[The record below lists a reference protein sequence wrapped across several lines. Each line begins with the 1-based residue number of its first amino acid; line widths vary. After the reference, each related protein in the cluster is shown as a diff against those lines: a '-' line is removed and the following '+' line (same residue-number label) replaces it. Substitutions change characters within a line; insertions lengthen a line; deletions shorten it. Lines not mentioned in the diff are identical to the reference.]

1 MTRSVDKIQ
10 EAASFPAVQSAEV
23 RKVEEVNPRRKFV
36 RQFSVM
42 LPNRVGAF
50 SSLAT
55 LLSHHQIDVIGV
67 SVQDSRDATV
77 ARLIVN
83 DPDAAEILFLEKGI
97 AFTISKLVVVRMKE
111 AGRELTKCLATL
123 LEGETNLDFAYSL
136 MVQHQG
142 QALMALHLEDAEFG
156 SRLLNQAGLTVIF
169 ENELLR

>member
-1 MTRSVDKIQ
+1 MSVV
-10 EAASFPAVQSAEV
+10 EA
-23 RKVEEVNPRRKFV
+23 VNPKKNYV

-55 LLSHHQIDVIGV
+55 LLSYHHIDVVGV

-77 ARLIVN
+77 ARVVLS

-97 AFTISKLVVVRMKE
+97 AYTVSRLVVVRMRE
-111 AGRELTKCLATL
+111 AGQDLTKVLSTL
-123 LEGETNLDFAYSL
+123 LEGETNVDFAYSL
-136 MVQHQG
+136 MVQHKG
-142 QALMALHLEDAEFG
+142 HALMAFHLEDSDFG
-156 SRLLNQAGLTVIF
+156 ASILNQAGMTVIY

>member
-1 MTRSVDKIQ
+1 M
-10 EAASFPAVQSAEV
+10 AV
-23 RKVEEVNPRRKFV
+23 VEEVNPKREFV

-55 LLSHHQIDVIGV
+55 LLSHHHIDVIGV

-77 ARLIVN
+77 ARLVLS

-97 AFTISKLVVVRMKE
+97 AYTVSKLVVVRMKE
-111 AGRELTKCLATL
+111 AGRELTKVLSTL

-136 MVQHQG
+136 MVQHKG
-142 QALMALHLEDAEFG
+142 QSLIALHLEDADFG
-156 SRLLNQAGLTVIF
+156 ARMLNQAGMTVVF